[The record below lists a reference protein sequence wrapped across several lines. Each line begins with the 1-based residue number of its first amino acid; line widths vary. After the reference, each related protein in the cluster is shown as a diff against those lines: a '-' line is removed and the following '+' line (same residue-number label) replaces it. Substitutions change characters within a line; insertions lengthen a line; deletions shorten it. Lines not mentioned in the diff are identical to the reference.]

1 MPPALKAL
9 AAQCGGWALAWLLA
23 RSGLLPA
30 GLWPLVAAQA
40 AGATLCAATLR
51 SALWWLP
58 IHLAFVPLAVLAHGL
73 GLDPA
78 WYLGLFLTLLA
89 IYWTSFRTQVPLYLS
104 NRRTAET
111 VARLLP
117 AQRPISLLDIGSGT
131 GALLRPLARLRPES
145 RFAGIEAAPALY
157 WLARLLAR
165 GATNLSFT
173 RGDFFTA
180 SWSNYDVVYA
190 FLSPVPM
197 AKVWQKARKEMRP
210 GSLLISNSF
219 PVPGIEPAFV
229 VEVADRRRTRLY
241 AYHPADTL
249 RNQMK

>member
-1 MPPALKAL
+1 MHPALKAL
-9 AAQCGGWALAWLLA
+9 AAQCGGWVLAWLLA

-40 AGATLCAATLR
+40 AGATLCAATLH
-51 SALWWLP
+51 SARWWLP
-58 IHLAFVPLAVLAHGL
+58 IHLAFMPLAVLAHGL
-73 GLDPA
+73 SLDPA
-78 WYLGLFLTLLA
+78 WYLGLFLALLA

-104 NRRTAET
+104 NRTTAET

-117 AQRPISLLDIGSGT
+117 AQRPVSLLDIGSGT

-145 RFAGIEAAPALY
+145 RFAGIEAAPAPY

-165 GATNLSFT
+165 AAPNLSFT

-229 VEVADRRRTRLY
+229 IEVADRRRTRLY
-241 AYHPADTL
+241 AYRQADTL

>member
-1 MPPALKAL
+1 MHPALKAL
-9 AAQCGGWALAWLLA
+9 AAQCGGWVLAWLLA

-40 AGATLCAATLR
+40 AGATLCAATLH
-51 SALWWLP
+51 SARWWLP
-58 IHLAFVPLAVLAHGL
+58 IHLAFMPLAVLAHGL
-73 GLDPA
+73 SLDPA
-78 WYLGLFLTLLA
+78 WYLGLFLALLA

-104 NRRTAET
+104 NRTTAET

-117 AQRPISLLDIGSGT
+117 AQRPVSLLDIGSGT

-145 RFAGIEAAPALY
+145 RFAGIEAAPAPY

-165 GATNLSFT
+165 AAPNLSFT

-229 VEVADRRRTRLY
+229 VKVADRRRTRLY
-241 AYHPADTL
+241 AYRPADTL

>member
-1 MPPALKAL
+1 MSPALKAL

-30 GLWPLVAAQA
+30 GLWALVAAQA
-40 AGATLCAATLR
+40 AGASLCAAALH
-51 SALWWLP
+51 SARWWLP
-58 IHLAFVPLAVLAHGL
+58 IHLAFVPLAVLAHRL

-78 WYLGLFLTLLA
+78 WYLGLFLVLLA

-104 NRRTAET
+104 NRTTAET

-117 AQRPISLLDIGSGT
+117 AQRPVSLLDIGSGT

-145 RFAGIEAAPALY
+145 RFAGIEAAPAPY

-165 GATNLSFT
+165 GTANLSFT

-197 AKVWQKARKEMRP
+197 AKVWQKARKEMCP

-219 PVPGIEPAFV
+219 PVPGVEPAFV